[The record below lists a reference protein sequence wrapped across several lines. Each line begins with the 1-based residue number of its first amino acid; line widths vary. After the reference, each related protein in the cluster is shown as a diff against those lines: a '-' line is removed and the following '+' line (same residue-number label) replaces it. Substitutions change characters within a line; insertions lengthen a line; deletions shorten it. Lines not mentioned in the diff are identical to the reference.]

1 MNKKILLNGLKIL
14 VTIGMLL
21 GLAGP
26 VAVQARIPIDG
37 SAQSVPVPE
46 LVKPVAVADMYTLD
60 LGTASSL
67 SVPAPGVLANDYD
80 PDGDPISATGATQP
94 ANGYVIMYT
103 DGSFTYTPDPG
114 FTGDDVFTYKAFD
127 GTSSS
132 TPAQVKISVT
142 GGNTAPV
149 ANADAYATE
158 VNVTLVV
165 PPETGVLANDIDADD
180 DPLTAV
186 QLGDPAHGTVM
197 FSSNGGFTYIPEL
210 NYSGDDIFTY
220 QAFDGVA
227 YSTPVQVTI
236 TVAGGGNTAPDANSD
251 SYVTDINVQLVVDAL
266 TGLLAN
272 DFDVDGDTLTAVVWV
287 APING
292 SIDLEADGS
301 FVYTPEPDYSG
312 TDTFTYKA
320 FDGELY
326 SDPCM
331 VSITINPTNTAP
343 QAAADSYETPM
354 NTTLT
359 VPAPGVLTNDI
370 DFDGDLLTAEIT
382 GAPIEFGIINLN
394 SNGSFTYVPA
404 TDYVGSVFFTYRA
417 FDGTDY
423 SDPVQ
428 VTIVVTSVNTAPVA
442 LADSYIMLMDTT
454 LVVSIDDGVLANDT
468 DLNGDPLIAELLG
481 TPVVNGTL
489 SLFED
494 GSFIYDPNDGYFGT
508 VYFTYQAFDG
518 LEYSNPVL
526 VTITVKESNLAP
538 VGQADSYYVATDE
551 TLSVIVGEGV
561 LANDSDPD
569 GDPLE
574 AQLEEGVGHGLLT
587 LRADGSFTYVPEL
600 GFEGLDYF
608 RYRAFDGLASS
619 DIVLVAITVGEAV
632 NMAPVAAQDNYVM
645 RIGVVLAIGVPGVL
659 VNDFDVNGDEISA
672 QLGVDVAH
680 GNLIFHNDGS
690 FSYTPD
696 AGFVGLDQFTYRA
709 YDGELYSPYATV
721 TIKVMLISFMPL
733 ISK

>member
-60 LGTASSL
+60 LTTATKL
-67 SVPAPGVLANDYD
+67 SVAAPGVLANDYD

-94 ANGYVIMYT
+94 ANGYVILRT
-103 DGSFTYTPDPG
+103 DGSFDYTPDPG
-114 FTGDDVFTYKAFD
+114 FSGDDVFTYKAFD

-149 ANADAYATE
+149 ANADAYATL
-158 VNVTLVV
+158 VNTTLVIAA
-165 PPETGVLANDIDADD
+165 PGILGNDLDADGD
-180 DPLTAV
+180 TLTAAK
-186 QLGDPAHGTVM
+186 LGDPAHGTLM
-197 FSSNGGFTYIPEL
+197 LSSNGGFTYIPSL
-210 NYSGDDIFTY
+210 NYAGDDIFTY
-220 QAFDGVA
+220 QAFDGTA

-236 TVAGGGNTAPDANSD
+236 TVAGGGNTEPDANSD
-251 SYVTDINVQLVVDAL
+251 SYVTDTNVQLVVDAL

-272 DFDVDGDTLTAVVWV
+272 DFDVDGDTLTAVLWV
-287 APING
+287 APVNG
-292 SIDLEADGS
+292 SLNLQPDGS
-301 FVYTPEPDYSG
+301 FVYTPAPDYSG
-312 TDTFTYKA
+312 TATFTYKA

-331 VSITINPTNTAP
+331 VTITINPTNTAP

-359 VPAPGVLTNDI
+359 VAAPGVLTNDI
-370 DFDGDLLTAEIT
+370 DFDGDTLVAEIT

-394 SNGSFTYVPA
+394 SNGSFTYIPS
-404 TDYVGSVFFTYRA
+404 TGYVGSVFFTYRA
-417 FDGTDY
+417 YDGTDY

-442 LADSYIMLMDTT
+442 MADSFVMLMNTT
-454 LVVSIDDGVLANDT
+454 LTVNAEDGVLTNDS
-468 DLNGDPLIAELLG
+468 DINGDAIIAELLG
-481 TPVVNGTL
+481 VPIVNGTL
-489 SLFED
+489 LLNQN
-494 GSFIYDPNDGYFGT
+494 GSFTYDPNEDYYGT
-508 VYFTYQAFDG
+508 VNFTYRAYDG
-518 LEYSNPVL
+518 LVYSNPVL

-538 VGQADSYYVATDE
+538 IAQADSYYVPVAQ

-569 GDPLE
+569 NDPLE
-574 AQLEEGVGHGLLT
+574 TQLADGVDHGLLT
-587 LRADGSFTYVPEL
+587 LRADGSFVYVPEVS
-600 GFEGLDYF
+600 FVGLDYF
-608 RYRAFDGLASS
+608 RYIAYDGLAGSS
-619 DIVLVAITVGEAV
+619 ETLVAITVGEEI
-632 NMAPVAAQDNYVM
+632 NMAPVGVQDIYTLRMDATLNVAAPGM
-645 RIGVVLAIGVPGVL
+645 LA
-659 VNDFDVNGDEISA
+659 NDFDVNDDPITA
-672 QLGVDVAH
+672 QLGTNVAH
-680 GNLIFHNDGS
+680 GHLTFHTDGS
-690 FSYTPD
+690 FTYNPD
-696 AGFVGLDQFTYRA
+696 DGFVGIDQFTYRV
-709 YDGELYSPYATV
+709 YDGELYSTVTTV
-721 TIKVMLISFMPL
+721 TIKVFLVSFVPMVT
-733 ISK
+733 K